1 MQKKIEHIL
10 NGREKRI
17 TEEETVIQP
26 LPHKDFRFAN
36 PFIVIH
42 HGVPKEI
49 KPGSQARIHP
59 HPHRG
64 FAPVTF
70 QLQGEGFHKDSAGHD
85 GVVGAGGVQ
94 WMFAGKGVLH
104 SEGPTPE
111 LRAKGG
117 TMEFI
122 QIWVNVPAA
131 NKWDNPTYQ
140 NATAEQMPKVLQQ
153 DGVSLSL
160 ASGTYE
166 GQTGPIQSITPVT
179 SIFGSIEK
187 GKRIQLSATP
197 GYWTL
202 LYIAIGS
209 VNINCESI
217 ALHNLV
223 IFEKDNDEIVISA
236 EEDTQL
242 LFLSAEPIEE
252 PVAAKDNFVMNT
264 AEEIEQAFSDYKSGA
279 FGTLNY

>member
-10 NGREKRI
+10 QGKQKHI

-42 HGVPKEI
+42 HMEPKEI
-49 KPGSQARIHP
+49 APGSKTRIHP

-70 QLQGEGFHKDSAGHD
+70 QLQGEGFHRDSAGHE
-85 GVVGAGGVQ
+85 GVIAAGGVQ

-111 LRAKGG
+111 FLAKGG
-117 TMEFI
+117 TNEII
-122 QIWVNVPAA
+122 QIWVNVPAK
-131 NKWDNPTYQ
+131 NKFDAPTYQ
-140 NATAEQMPKVLQQ
+140 NAPKETLPQVLQQ
-153 DGVSLSL
+153 EGVQLSL
-160 ASGTYE
+160 ASGSYE
-166 GQTGPIQSITPVT
+166 GQTGPAKSITPVV
-179 SIFGSIEK
+179 SLFGKIAK
-187 GKRIQLSATP
+187 GKRVQLSATP

-202 LYIAIGS
+202 LYIAHGS
-209 VNINCESI
+209 LNINCESI
-217 ALHNLV
+217 AQRQLI
-223 IFEKDNDEIVISA
+223 IFEKDNDEIVVTA
-236 EEDTQL
+236 EEDSTI
-242 LFLSAEPIEE
+242 LFLSAEPIDE

-264 AEEIEQAFSDYKSGA
+264 AEEIEQAFADYKNGL
-279 FGTLNY
+279 FGTLND